1 MDFDLRQAL
10 TEVSAQ
16 RREQALRYRHER
28 DQRLSVAAYR
38 LLQHA
43 LQTEYGIQQP
53 PVLAYGTNGKPML
66 AEWPYIHF
74 SLSHCREAAACVVSD
89 NPVGIDIESI
99 DHYDEAV
106 AAQERASTNSL
117 AATLERT
124 SSSCWPRVNN
134 TTSIPFCC
142 PIVCARCAGRRI
154 STTPINMTEDRKL
167 PHPLVSLIPVAIL
180 IGLLAVV
187 IALFGSDALSGGSQI
202 ALLFGLAVCVL
213 ISMTCYHTPWKAF
226 ERQMTKTLGDV
237 SVTLLILLTVGMLSG
252 SWMVSGVVPTLI
264 YYGVQIL
271 SPKLFLVS
279 ACIICSLVSLLSG
292 SSWTTIA
299 TIGVALLGIGQ
310 ALGVSEAWT
319 AGAIISGAYFGDKMS
334 PLSDT
339 TILASSSVRVDIFDH
354 IRYMVLT
361 TAPSILITLVIF
373 LVTGL
378 VMNSEGALH
387 IEQYTDGLAGTY
399 NISLWTLL
407 VPLVTG
413 ILIARRVPSLMVLFI
428 SSILAG
434 VTAVIFQPHILSQ
447 IADDASLGNVAA
459 IVKGLAITFYG
470 STSVQTGYDALN
482 DLVSTGGMAGMLNT
496 IWLIICAMCY
506 GSAMVASGMIE
517 SITGVIVRWVRS
529 RVALVSS
536 TVGTGLFLNL
546 TTGDQFISIVLTAD
560 MFRNVYDRE
569 GYEGRLLSRTTEDA
583 ATVTSV
589 LVPWNTCG
597 MTQATV
603 LGVPT
608 LTYLPYCFVNIIS
621 PLMTILVAAIGWKI
635 PRRKPAEE
643 ELTVKS

>member
-1 MDFDLRQAL
+1 
-10 TEVSAQ
+10 
-16 RREQALRYRHER
+16 
-28 DQRLSVAAYR
+28 
-38 LLQHA
+38 
-43 LQTEYGIQQP
+43 
-53 PVLAYGTNGKPML
+53 
-66 AEWPYIHF
+66 
-74 SLSHCREAAACVVSD
+74 
-89 NPVGIDIESI
+89 
-99 DHYDEAV
+99 
-106 AAQERASTNSL
+106 
-117 AATLERT
+117 
-124 SSSCWPRVNN
+124 
-134 TTSIPFCC
+134 
-142 PIVCARCAGRRI
+142 
-154 STTPINMTEDRKL
+154 MTKDRKL

-387 IEQYTDGLAGTY
+387 IEQYTDGLAETY

-459 IVKGLAITFYG
+459 IVKGLAITFFG

-496 IWLIICAMCY
+496 IWLILCAMCY

-517 SITGVIVRWVRS
+517 SITGVIVRWVRT

-560 MFRNVYDRE
+560 MFRNVYDKE

-608 LTYLPYCFVNIIS
+608 LTYLPYCFFNIIS
-621 PLMTILVAAIGWKI
+621 PLMTILVAALGWKI

-643 ELTVKS
+643 ELTDKS

>member
-1 MDFDLRQAL
+1 
-10 TEVSAQ
+10 
-16 RREQALRYRHER
+16 
-28 DQRLSVAAYR
+28 
-38 LLQHA
+38 
-43 LQTEYGIQQP
+43 
-53 PVLAYGTNGKPML
+53 
-66 AEWPYIHF
+66 
-74 SLSHCREAAACVVSD
+74 
-89 NPVGIDIESI
+89 
-99 DHYDEAV
+99 
-106 AAQERASTNSL
+106 
-117 AATLERT
+117 
-124 SSSCWPRVNN
+124 
-134 TTSIPFCC
+134 
-142 PIVCARCAGRRI
+142 
-154 STTPINMTEDRKL
+154 MTENRKL
-167 PHPLVSLIPVAIL
+167 PHPLVSLIPVVIL
-180 IGLLAVV
+180 IGLLAIV

-434 VTAVIFQPHILSQ
+434 VTAVILQPHILSQ

-470 STSVQTGYDALN
+470 STAVQTGYDALN

-496 IWLIICAMCY
+496 IWLILCAMCY

-517 SITGVIVRWVRS
+517 SITGVIVRWVRT

-560 MFRNVYDRE
+560 MFRNVYDKE

-608 LTYLPYCFVNIIS
+608 LTYLPYCFFNIIS
-621 PLMTILVAAIGWKI
+621 PLMTILVAALGWKI

-643 ELTVKS
+643 E